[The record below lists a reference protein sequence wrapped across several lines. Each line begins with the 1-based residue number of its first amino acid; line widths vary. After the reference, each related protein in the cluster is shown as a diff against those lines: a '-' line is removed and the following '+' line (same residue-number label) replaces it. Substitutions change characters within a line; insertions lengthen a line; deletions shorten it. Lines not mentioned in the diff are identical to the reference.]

1 MNTKI
6 QSISNDIGKE
16 IININNITVLELD
29 KEEII
34 NLFKSYGILIF
45 RGFMADA
52 EIFKEF
58 TNSLSTDF
66 INYAGGTFNRRVING
81 DIGLIFNF

>member
-16 IININNITVLELD
+16 IININNISVLELD

-34 NLFKSYGILIF
+34 NLFKSYRILLF
-45 RGFMADA
+45 RKFLANA

-66 INYAGGTFNRRVING
+66 INR
-81 DIGLIFNF
+81 